1 MSQLPGYYTRPQAA
15 TLLGVSGQR
24 VAVIAQ
30 RDDWTAYQVG
40 RSWLY
45 VKFDVDRTALK
56 MDAQRAWA
64 ILRIPRHLWGAWWL
78 ADPDRFTTL
87 TCPDCNAAAYS
98 PAGNHPRYSILAAC
112 PSCGWTKEEREQQK
126 NETP

>member
-1 MSQLPGYYTRPQAA
+1 MSQIPGYYTRPQAA
-15 TLLGVSGQR
+15 ALLGLSGQR
-24 VAVIAQ
+24 IAVIAQ

-45 VKFDVDRTALK
+45 VKDDVDRTALK

-78 ADPDRFTTL
+78 ADVDEIHVLPCP
-87 TCPDCNAAAYS
+87 TCEESAYS
-98 PAGNHPRYSILAAC
+98 PAGDTKYSHLAAC
-112 PSCGWTKEEREQQK
+112 PGCGWTKEKEE
-126 NETP
+126 NSP